1 MAAVKKEYLRSSIFR
16 ISKSRNEILKLRAS
30 YNMKDHMLKERMI
43 NYSKIDGKKSVL
55 IVCLDEVE
63 EVTLNRT
70 RTEFYTTQFNTVDI
84 TELKTLDYGRV
95 TSYDCILLNF
105 PDHHDGYSPKQYGPQ
120 LNTFFK
126 TLKVVRYYNVIA
138 ALVNA
143 NDDLGSIK
151 LCNYVIQKPLLKMHT
166 SKIADKIRYRCIEHI
181 LSI

>member
-1 MAAVKKEYLRSSIFR
+1 MVAVKKEYLRSSIFR

-30 YNMKDHMLKERMI
+30 YNIKDHMLKERMI

-63 EVTLNRT
+63 EIILNRT

-84 TELKTLDYGRV
+84 TELQTLDYRRV

-105 PDHHDGYSPKQYGPQ
+105 PDHHDGLSKYCPQ
-120 LNTFFK
+120 LNIFFK
-126 TLKVVRYYNVIA
+126 TLKVVRYYNVLV

-143 NDDLGSIK
+143 NDDLESIK
-151 LCNYVIQKPLLKMHT
+151 LCNYIIQKPLLKMHT